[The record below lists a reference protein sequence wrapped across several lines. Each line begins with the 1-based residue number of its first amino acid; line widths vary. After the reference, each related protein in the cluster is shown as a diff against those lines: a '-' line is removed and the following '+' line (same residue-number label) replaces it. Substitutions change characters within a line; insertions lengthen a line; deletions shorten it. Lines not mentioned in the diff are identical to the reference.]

1 MDTEDYSNGDWKKR
15 RLGRTDLFVTELAWG
30 IGPLASMP
38 EDFGYEV
45 SESQAI
51 ETLLKAFEG
60 PINFFD
66 TSRIYGESEVLIR
79 KAIKT
84 KGRLPEGCVIATK
97 ADRDLETNMFSA
109 SQVRKSVE
117 ESCERLGLRVLPL
130 VYLHDP
136 EYDPRYRLDKQV
148 AFDHIMAQNGPVAEL
163 EKLKR
168 EGVIFHLGISGGPIV
183 MLLNFIRTGR
193 FEVVITHNR
202 WNLLWQ
208 VADPLIEEANKM
220 GIAVVNAAPYAT
232 GILATGPRENARAVY
247 QIPSKEILERVQ
259 NIAVV
264 CQEYDIPLAAAALQF
279 SLRDRRINST
289 VVGVSSPEQVSENL
303 DLARLPIPNELW
315 GKLEPFA
322 MRKGDPEA
330 T

>member
-1 MDTEDYSNGDWKKR
+1 MEENWEKR
-15 RLGRTDLFVTELAWG
+15 KLDNTNLYVTSLCWG
-30 IGPLASMP
+30 SGPLASVP
-38 EDFGYEV
+38 ENFGYEV
-45 SESQAI
+45 PESQAI
-51 ETLLKAFEG
+51 ETLLKAFES

-66 TSRIYGESEVLIR
+66 TSRIYGETEVLIR

-84 KGRLPEGCVIATK
+84 RGKLPEGCIIATK

-136 EYDPRYRLDKQV
+136 EYDPRYRLDKKV
-148 AFDHIMAQNGPVAEL
+148 VFDHIMAQDGPVAEL
-163 EKLKR
+163 EKLKK
-168 EGVIFHLGISGGPIV
+168 EGVISHLGISGGPID
-183 MLLNFIRTGR
+183 MLLNFIRTEK

-220 GIAVVNAAPYAT
+220 GVGVVNAAPYAT
-232 GILATGPRENARAVY
+232 GILATGPKENTRAVY
-247 QIPSKEILERVQ
+247 QIPSKEILEKVQ
-259 NIAVV
+259 NIVTI
-264 CQEYDIPLAAAALQF
+264 CKEYDVPLAAAALQF

-289 VVGVSSPEQVSENL
+289 VVGVSNPEQVSGNL
-303 DLARLPIPNELW
+303 DLARLPIPDELW
-315 GKLEPFA
+315 GKLESFA
-322 MRKGDPEA
+322 IREGDPEA
-330 T
+330 TRR